1 MKFNLN
7 YEDAVN
13 DYLDSAETSYQKTYK
28 QHLDEKKVDRK
39 KEKKTKHN
47 NDKRKMLDML
57 E

>member
-13 DYLDSAETSYQKTYK
+13 DYLDSAEVTYQKTYK

>member
-13 DYLDSAETSYQKTYK
+13 DYLDSAEVTYQKTYK

-39 KEKKTKHN
+39 KEKKPKHN